1 MTTKKKG
8 LGRGIGAL
16 IPQENIDTFGN
27 IENVEN
33 EKVLFLDIKLI
44 TPNKEQPRKYFD
56 EEKIQELAE
65 SITNYGVLQP
75 ILVTKKNDG
84 YIIVAGERRYRA
96 SKSIGLKEVPVIIK
110 DLTDKEILEISLIE
124 NLQRQ
129 DLNPIDEALG
139 LQRLHEEFF
148 LNFDDIAKRVGRSK
162 GSISNSLS
170 LLKLSK
176 RVQDLILASK
186 LKAGH
191 ARLLLKISDEK
202 LQIEVAEEAIEKDLS
217 LSMLD
222 SYIDLVLKGKKV
234 DTADNEGEKYKS
246 LFKEVE
252 KDLQHFLGLRVK
264 ISDKNKKGKLEIS
277 YTNHD
282 ELDGLIR
289 LLKNK

>member
-1 MTTKKKG
+1 MTVKKKG

-16 IPQENIDTFGN
+16 IPQENIDSFGN
-27 IENVEN
+27 IENVDN
-33 EKVLFLDIKLI
+33 EKVLFLDIKLLV
-44 TPNKEQPRKYFD
+44 PNKEQPRKYFD

-75 ILVTKKNDG
+75 ILVTKKNEG

-96 SKSIGLKEVPVIIK
+96 SKSIGLKEVPVIVK
-110 DLTDKEILEISLIE
+110 ELTDKEILEISLIE

-129 DLNPIDEALG
+129 DLNPIDEAVG
-139 LQRLHEEFF
+139 LQRLHDEFF

-162 GSISNSLS
+162 GSISNALS

-202 LQIEVAEEAIEKDLS
+202 LQNEIAEEAIEKDFS

-222 SYIDLVLKGKKV
+222 NYIDLVLKGRKV
-234 DTADNEGEKYKS
+234 ETGDNEGERYKS

-252 KDLQHFLGLRVK
+252 KDLQQFLGLKVK